1 MSCVGQSGRLRCSA
15 ARGSVDRMDTYEI
28 IIAGAGP
35 AGCAAALQLH
45 KCDPDLA
52 KGVLL
57 LDKAVFPRPKLCAG
71 AVSADGQLALEQLGV
86 NFDVPS
92 LPVHTTKFVTP
103 TGCVTFHQPNHFRIV
118 RREEFDHR
126 LFREAQGRGVVTHEG
141 EAVENVVRTAD
152 GVIVQTSKGEY
163 RTKVLIAADGAN
175 SIARA
180 KLGLSRAGRVM
191 VGMEVIAPLADAPV
205 PCFRERMIHLYLE
218 PLSRGV
224 PGYCWVFPAVNDGPS
239 SVSLGIMSAPFGNKE
254 VTSVRAV
261 FADWLRGI
269 GLDLDS
275 FELKAH
281 PALRYEPRA
290 TCSQR
295 RVLFVGDAAGVEPLF
310 GEGISSAIVL
320 GTLAAQAAYNAIRSN
335 DFSFTD
341 YERQIRS
348 SSIGSMMRRR
358 HMVAKRLYSR
368 PKLASYLLR
377 NEIFLKGI
385 ALLSP
390 PQAGAKITWE
400 TADKELVQLQSGDDV
415 G

>member
-1 MSCVGQSGRLRCSA
+1 
-15 ARGSVDRMDTYEI
+15 MDTYEI

-45 KCDPDLA
+45 KHAPDLA
-52 KGVLL
+52 NGVLL

-71 AVSADGQLALEQLGV
+71 AVSVDGRLALEWLGV
-86 NFDVPS
+86 GFDLPS
-92 LPVHTTKFVTP
+92 IPVHTTKFMLP
-103 TGCVTFHQPNHFRIV
+103 TGRMTFHQPNHFRII

-126 LFREAQGRGVVTHEG
+126 LFREARGRGVVTHEG

-152 GVIVQTSKGEY
+152 GVTVQTSKGEY

-180 KLGLSRAGRVM
+180 KLDLSRAGRVM
-191 VGMEVIAPLADAPV
+191 IGMEAIVPLTHVSV
-205 PCFRERMIHLYLE
+205 PHFLDHMIHLYLE
-218 PLSRGV
+218 PLNHGV
-224 PGYCWVFPAVNDGPS
+224 PGYCWVFPAVNDGPPLL
-239 SVSLGIMSAPFGNKE
+239 SLGIMAAPFGNKE
-254 VTSVRAV
+254 VTSVKTV
-261 FADWLRGI
+261 FTNWLSGL
-269 GLDLDS
+269 GLDLTS
-275 FELKAH
+275 LELKAH

-310 GEGISSAIVL
+310 GEGISSAIVM
-320 GTLAAQAAYNAIRSN
+320 GTLAAQAAYKAIRSN

-348 SSIGSMMRRR
+348 SSLGSMMRRR
-358 HMVAKRLYSR
+358 HMVAKRIYSR
-368 PKLASYLLR
+368 PKLARYLLR
-377 NEIFLKGI
+377 HEIFLKGI

-390 PQAGAKITWE
+390 PRAGTKITWE
-400 TADKELVQLQSGDDV
+400 AADKKLVQLQSGNHVD
-415 G
+415 